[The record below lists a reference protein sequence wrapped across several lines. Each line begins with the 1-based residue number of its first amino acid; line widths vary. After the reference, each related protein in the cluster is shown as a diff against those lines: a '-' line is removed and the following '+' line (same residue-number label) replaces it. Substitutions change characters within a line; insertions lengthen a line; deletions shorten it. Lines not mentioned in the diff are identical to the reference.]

1 MYVSFCSFTAH
12 NFESFLLPLQKG
24 EPMIHQLFL
33 SLCKLLNDIQSKF
46 IKKKK
51 INKLFSDLESNI
63 CIDVSKKENLKPLN
77 LIDIEWARCLLAMVF
92 LTPQILGFLGKY
104 LCIYVLSEKLP
115 CSIKD
120 SFQILYIFLQEKLAK
135 SLKLVTLPLSG
146 HFAIYRPTQNLCDK
160 VT

>member
-1 MYVSFCSFTAH
+1 MTF
-12 NFESFLLPLQKG
+12 NQN
-24 EPMIHQLFL
+24 L
-33 SLCKLLNDIQSKF
+33 S
-46 IKKKK
+46 KKKK
-51 INKLFSDLESNI
+51 KKKLFSDLESNI